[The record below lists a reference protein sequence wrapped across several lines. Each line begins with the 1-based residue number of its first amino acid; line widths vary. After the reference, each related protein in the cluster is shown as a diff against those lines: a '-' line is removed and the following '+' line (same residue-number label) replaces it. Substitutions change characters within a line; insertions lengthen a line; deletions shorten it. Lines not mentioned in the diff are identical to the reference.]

1 MQFINL
7 KKQYKRLEFD
17 IDKRIKSVLKH
28 GQFIMGPEVIELE
41 RKLSKF
47 SGSKYCLS
55 CSSGTDALL
64 ISLLA

>member
-47 SGSKYCLS
+47 YGSKYC
-55 CSSGTDALL
+55 
-64 ISLLA
+64 